1 MTVVP
6 RQRCQGQSLRT
17 PRSEGDRPA
26 FIRMT
31 DAQPACGDMPGSA
44 KHRRR
49 PRLRQPRHLP
59 LRTHLQHTAEQP
71 EITKTDDTPIYG
83 ASRKPFARSSFPAT
97 AFEVRACQP
106 IRAFH
111 SACIASRQAAPL
123 RGDGRQSRSPCGSQ
137 HFSLSNHRSFKPLG
151 NPPVFRQ
158 QRAFGAGS
166 ATPSSRHAAGP
177 CAEKALLAVRISGGG
192 RPVHRAGPIQD
203 QPRQAVSHRGRM
215 AFLPFIRP
223 RGAQRGGVSMIA
235 PHLPRK
241 VSIGFAI
248 GCPPTRRSA

>member
-151 NPPVFRQ
+151 NPLYSASSAPSGPVAPRHQADTRQ
-158 QRAFGAGS
+158 ALAPKKRCLLYAFQVAGGPFIERDPYRISPGRPCRAAVGWHFYRSYGHVAHKGAGS
-166 ATPSSRHAAGP
+166 P
-177 CAEKALLAVRISGGG
+177 
-192 RPVHRAGPIQD
+192 
-203 QPRQAVSHRGRM
+203 
-215 AFLPFIRP
+215 
-223 RGAQRGGVSMIA
+223 
-235 PHLPRK
+235 
-241 VSIGFAI
+241 
-248 GCPPTRRSA
+248 